1 MSLPALRLPRTP
13 LLWRAKLPLSR
24 GCFTLLQGRQAGKG
38 LHQRRCLGLAV
49 PWGRKGHLSPNT
61 LMQQCPSAPCPLAA
75 KQELALDAPCPM
87 GAGFMPT
94 SPVSLVSTR
103 LLPKL
108 GIALSLLLGQG

>member
-13 LLWRAKLPLSR
+13 LLRRAKVPFSR
-24 GCFTLLQGRQAGKG
+24 SCFTLLQGGKR

-94 SPVSLVSTR
+94 SPVSLVSTH
-103 LLPKL
+103 LLPRL